1 MNRNLFITL
10 FLLIPLFGFTET
22 TNEENFTLQQGKNIS
37 LVVEKNEEK
46 VVHLAIDMLK
56 RDMKATLDAELTLL
70 KTKKTEKS
78 EKNKTAICHTDEGL
92 KIIVGTIGTSTLL
105 ETCPENLSSLKGK
118 HEAFLIKVL
127 KNGKLLIAG
136 SDKRGTAYGVL
147 ELSRL
152 LGVSPWEWWA
162 DATPEKREIFH
173 LPAGYSQTQEPTVPY
188 RGIFLNDEDWGL
200 LPWSNQTY
208 EPHKEKNHIGPKTY
222 RRIFELMLRLRAN
235 TLWPAMHE
243 CTMPFFLTEGNRQA
257 AADYSIFIGTSHC
270 EPMVCN
276 AAGEWTRRGKGAY
289 DYVNNSQSVY
299 DFWEKRVKEV
309 AGQDNIYT
317 LGMRGVHD
325 GKMQGAKTVAEQKA
339 VLERVLKDQRGMLA
353 KYVNKDVTQVPQA
366 FIPYKEV
373 LDIYHAGLEVPEEVT
388 LIWCDDNYG
397 YIRHF
402 PTEEE
407 RARKGGNGIYYHI
420 SYWGRPHD
428 YLWLNSLNPA
438 VAYQQMT
445 EAYDRGIQ
453 KMWIINVGDIKPGEY
468 LLELLMDMAWDLDGV
483 RHIGWQEHN
492 RRFLTREFGKHGN
505 ELHKVM
511 KEYYRLNHIR
521 RPEFLGNT
529 RTEEKAPIWKTTKN
543 LPWDETYMK
552 DRLDTW
558 KKLSD
563 QVERL
568 ADYQP
573 KEKQDA
579 YFQLIKYRVQASAQ
593 MNEKHLKAQLARQG
607 KSNWTESDAAYDSIV
622 SLTNIYN
629 EGIHNQGKWRGM
641 MDYRP
646 RKLAVFD
653 KVKRDSA
660 DETPITNPSSNAIRM
675 HESLI
680 QASTTAKY
688 RINAADCISGGYIPC
703 EGLGYNEGAA
713 LIPQG
718 SSVTYSLE
726 TESNAPTIMLT
737 FIPRHPVN
745 DQSLRIALSINN
757 SEPQVF
763 DYATKGRSE
772 EWKENIL
779 WNRAIRTIKLPVGT
793 EKVSTFTIT
802 ALDEGIILDE
812 IYILD

>member
-1 MNRNLFITL
+1 MRKQLIP
-10 FLLIPLFGFTET
+10 FLLLILFCFTQQSFAS
-22 TNEENFTLQQGKNIS
+22 NEENFTLQQGKNIS

-46 VVHLAIDMLK
+46 VVHLAIDLLK
-56 RDMKATLDAELTLL
+56 RDVKSVLDAELTIGG
-70 KTKKTEKS
+70 KES
-78 EKNKTAICHTDEGL
+78 HV
-92 KIIVGTIGTSTLL
+92 IIGTIGQ
-105 ETCPENLSSLKGK
+105 SSLLKNYAKEVNAIEGR
-118 HEAFLIKVL
+118 HEAFLLKVL
-127 KNGKLLIAG
+127 EGGKLLIAG

-162 DATPEKREIFH
+162 DATPEKREVFR
-173 LPAGYSQTQEPTVPY
+173 LPVGYTLTQEPTVPY

-208 EPHKEKNHIGPKTY
+208 EPHKDKNHIGPKTY

-243 CTMPFFLTEGNRQA
+243 CTLPFFLTEGNREA
-257 AADYSIFIGTSHC
+257 AADYGIFIGSSHC

-276 AAGEWTRRGKGAY
+276 AAGEWERRGEGAY
-289 DYVNNSQSVY
+289 DYVNNSKEVY
-299 DFWEKRVKEV
+299 KFWEERVKEV

-428 YLWLNSLNPA
+428 YLWLNTMSPA
-438 VAYQQMT
+438 VAYQQMN

-483 RHIGWQEHN
+483 RRIGWQEHE
-492 RRFLTREFGKHGN
+492 RRFLAREFGKMD
-505 ELHKVM
+505 M
-511 KEYYRLNHIR
+511 KNISPKLNLESIMKNYYVLNYER

-529 RTEEKAPIWKTTKN
+529 RTEEKAASWKVVKD
-543 LPWDETYMK
+543 LPWDEEK
-552 DRLDTW
+552 IHNRLALW
-558 KKLSD
+558 KQLSD
-563 QVERL
+563 VVE
-568 ADYQP
+568 QMSTQISP
-573 KEKQDA
+573 EKQDA
-579 YFQLIKYRVQASAQ
+579 WFHLVKYRVQASAQ
-593 MNEKHLKAQLARQG
+593 MNEKLLKAQLARHG
-607 KSNWTESDAAYDSIV
+607 KAEWAESDAAYDSIV
-622 SLTNIYN
+622 SLTRIYN
-629 EGIHNQGKWRGM
+629 EGINNQGKWRGM

-653 KVKRDSA
+653 KVKRDTV
-660 DETPITNPSSNAIRM
+660 DTPMHKEHRRKYALSYSKSDNP
-675 HESLI
+675 HLI
-680 QASTTAKY
+680 PQ
-688 RINAADCISGGYIPC
+688 
-703 EGLGYNEGAA
+703 EGLGYHSDAT

-718 SSVTYSLE
+718 TSVTYK
-726 TESNAPTIMLT
+726 TEKSMSDSVDIVLA
-737 FIPRHPVN
+737 FVPRHPVN
-745 DQSLRIALSINN
+745 DKSLRVALSINN
-757 SEPQVF
+757 GKPHVV

-772 EWKENIL
+772 EWKVNIL
-779 WNRAIRTIKLPVGT
+779 WNRAHRIVRVPVDS
-793 EKVSTFTIT
+793 KKSRHTFTLT

-812 IYILD
+812 IYIIDDKYEPYW

>member
-1 MNRNLFITL
+1 MRKQLIP
-10 FLLIPLFGFTET
+10 FLLLILFCFTQQSFAS
-22 TNEENFTLQQGKNIS
+22 NEENFTLQQGKNIS
-37 LVVEKNEEK
+37 LVVEKNEERM
-46 VVHLAIDMLK
+46 VHLAIDLLK
-56 RDMKATLDAELTLL
+56 RDMKSVLDAELTIGG
-70 KTKKTEKS
+70 KES
-78 EKNKTAICHTDEGL
+78 HV
-92 KIIVGTIGTSTLL
+92 IIGTIGQ
-105 ETCPENLSSLKGK
+105 SSLLKNYAKEVATIEGR
-118 HEAFLIKVL
+118 HEAFLLKVL
-127 KNGKLLIAG
+127 EGGKLLIAG

-162 DATPEKREIFH
+162 DATPEKREVFH
-173 LPAGYSQTQEPTVPY
+173 LPVGYTLTQEPTVPY

-208 EPHKEKNHIGPKTY
+208 EPHKDKNHIGPKTY

-243 CTMPFFLTEGNRQA
+243 CTLPFFLTEGNREA
-257 AADYSIFIGTSHC
+257 AADYRIFIGSSHC

-276 AAGEWTRRGKGAY
+276 AAGEWERRGEGAY
-289 DYVNNSQSVY
+289 DYVNNSKEVY
-299 DFWEKRVKEV
+299 KFWEERVKEV

-428 YLWLNSLNPA
+428 YLWLNTMSPA
-438 VAYQQMT
+438 VAYQQMN

-483 RHIGWQEHN
+483 RRIGWQEHE
-492 RRFLTREFGKHGN
+492 RRFLAREFGRSIGD
-505 ELHKVM
+505 ELDKVM
-511 KEYYRLNHIR
+511 KSYYQLNYIR

-529 RTEEKAPIWKTTKN
+529 RTEEKDPAWKVVKD
-543 LPWDETYMK
+543 LPWSENYILT
-552 DRLDTW
+552 RLDTW
-558 KKLSD
+558 KELSD
-563 QVERL
+563 KVDRL
-568 ADYQP
+568 SRLMLR
-573 KEKQDA
+573 EKQDA
-579 YFQLIKYRVQASAQ
+579 YFHLVKYRVQGAAQ
-593 MNEKHLKAQLARQG
+593 MNEKLLKAQLARHG
-607 KSNWTESDAAYDSIV
+607 KADWAESDAAYDSIV
-622 SLTNIYN
+622 SLTRIYN
-629 EGIHNQGKWRGM
+629 EGINNQGKWRGM
-641 MDYRP
+641 MDHRP
-646 RKLAVFD
+646 RKLPVFD
-653 KVKRDSA
+653 KVKRNTVD
-660 DETPITNPSSNAIRM
+660 TPMYSDDDLVHYGWHPMYCVSGNP
-675 HESLI
+675 
-680 QASTTAKY
+680 
-688 RINAADCISGGYIPC
+688 IPC
-703 EGLGYNEGAA
+703 EGLGYLGTAA

-718 SSVTYSLE
+718 TSVIY
-726 TESNAPTIMLT
+726 ESEVVAEGIGNSVNIVLA
-737 FIPRHPVN
+737 FVPRHPVN
-745 DQSLRIALSINN
+745 DKSLRVALSIDDGK
-757 SEPQVF
+757 PHVV

-772 EWKENIL
+772 EWKVNIL
-779 WNRAIRTIKLPVGT
+779 WNRAHRIVRVPVDS
-793 EKVSTFTIT
+793 KKSRHTFTLT

-812 IYILD
+812 IYLVDDNYELYR

>member
-1 MNRNLFITL
+1 MRKQLIP
-10 FLLIPLFGFTET
+10 FLLLILFCFTQQIFASNGES
-22 TNEENFTLQQGKNIS
+22 FSLQQGKNIS

-46 VVHLAIDMLK
+46 VVHLAIDLLK
-56 RDMKATLDAELTLL
+56 RDVKSVLDAELTLDG
-70 KTKKTEKS
+70 KES
-78 EKNKTAICHTDEGL
+78 HV
-92 KIIVGTIGTSTLL
+92 IVGTIGQ
-105 ETCPENLSSLKGK
+105 SSLLKNYAKEVATIEGR
-118 HEAFLIKVL
+118 HEAFLLKVL
-127 KNGKLLIAG
+127 EGGKLLIAG

-162 DATPEKREIFH
+162 DATPEKREVFR
-173 LPAGYSQTQEPTVPY
+173 LPVGYTLTQEPTVPY

-208 EPHKEKNHIGPKTY
+208 EPHKDKNHIGPKTY

-243 CTMPFFLTEGNRQA
+243 CTLPFFLTEGNREA
-257 AADYSIFIGTSHC
+257 AADYSIFIGSSHC

-276 AAGEWTRRGKGAY
+276 AAGEWERRGEGAY
-289 DYVNNSQSVY
+289 DYVNNSKEVY
-299 DFWEKRVKEV
+299 KFWEERVKEV

-353 KYVNKDVTQVPQA
+353 KYVNKDVEKVPQA

-428 YLWLNSLNPA
+428 YLWLNTMSPA
-438 VAYQQMT
+438 VAYQQMN

-468 LLELLMDMAWDLDGV
+468 LLELLMDMAWDIESV
-483 RHIGWQEHN
+483 RRIGWQEHE
-492 RRFLTREFGKHGN
+492 RRFLAREFGRSIGD
-505 ELHKVM
+505 ELDKVM
-511 KEYYRLNHIR
+511 KSYYQLNYER

-529 RTEEKAPIWKTTKN
+529 RTEEKDPAWKVVKD
-543 LPWDETYMK
+543 LPWNEDYILT
-552 DRLDTW
+552 RLDTW
-558 KKLSD
+558 KELSD
-563 QVERL
+563 KVDRL
-568 ADYQP
+568 SRLMLR
-573 KEKQDA
+573 EKQDA
-579 YFQLIKYRVQASAQ
+579 YFHLVKYRVQGAAQ
-593 MNEKHLKAQLARQG
+593 MNEKLLKAQLARHG
-607 KSNWTESDAAYDSIV
+607 KADWAESDAAYDSIV
-622 SLTNIYN
+622 SLTRIYN
-629 EGIHNQGKWRGM
+629 EGINNQGKWRGM
-641 MDYRP
+641 MDHRP
-646 RKLAVFD
+646 RKLPVFD
-653 KVKRDSA
+653 KVKRNTVD
-660 DETPITNPSSNAIRM
+660 TPMYSDDDLVHYGWHPMYCVSGNP
-675 HESLI
+675 
-680 QASTTAKY
+680 
-688 RINAADCISGGYIPC
+688 IPC
-703 EGLGYNEGAA
+703 EGLGYLGTAA

-718 SSVTYSLE
+718 VSVTY
-726 TESNAPTIMLT
+726 ESEVVAEGIGDSVNVVLA
-737 FIPRHPVN
+737 FVPRHPVN
-745 DQSLRIALSINN
+745 DKSLRVALSIDDG
-757 SEPQVF
+757 EPHVV

-772 EWKENIL
+772 EWKVNIL
-779 WNRAIRTIKLPVGT
+779 WNRAHRIVRVPVDS
-793 EKVSTFTIT
+793 KKSRHTFTLT

-812 IYILD
+812 IYIIDDKYEPYW

>member
-1 MNRNLFITL
+1 MRKQLIP
-10 FLLIPLFGFTET
+10 FLLLILFCFTQQSFAS
-22 TNEENFTLQQGKNIS
+22 NEENFTLQQGKNIS

-46 VVHLAIDMLK
+46 VVHLAIDLLK
-56 RDMKATLDAELTLL
+56 RDVKSVFDAELTIGG
-70 KTKKTEKS
+70 KES
-78 EKNKTAICHTDEGL
+78 HV
-92 KIIVGTIGTSTLL
+92 IIGTIGQ
-105 ETCPENLSSLKGK
+105 SSLLKNYAKEVNAIEGR
-118 HEAFLIKVL
+118 HEAFLLKVL
-127 KNGKLLIAG
+127 EGGKLLIAG

-162 DATPEKREIFH
+162 DATPEKREVFH
-173 LPAGYSQTQEPTVPY
+173 LPVGYTLTQEPTVPY

-208 EPHKEKNHIGPKTY
+208 EPHKDKNHIGPKTY

-243 CTMPFFLTEGNRQA
+243 CTLPFFLTEGNREA
-257 AADYSIFIGTSHC
+257 AADYGIFIGSSHC

-276 AAGEWTRRGKGAY
+276 AAGEWERRGEGAY
-289 DYVNNSQSVY
+289 DYVNNSKEVY
-299 DFWEKRVKEV
+299 KFWEERVKEV

-353 KYVNKDVTQVPQA
+353 KYVNKDVEKVPQA

-428 YLWLNSLNPA
+428 YLWLNTMSPA
-438 VAYQQMT
+438 VAYQQMN

-483 RHIGWQEHN
+483 RRIGWQEHE
-492 RRFLTREFGKHGN
+492 RRFLAREFGRSIGD
-505 ELHKVM
+505 ELDKVM
-511 KEYYRLNHIR
+511 KSYYQLNYIH

-529 RTEEKAPIWKTTKN
+529 RTEEKDPAWKVVKD
-543 LPWDETYMK
+543 LPWSENYILT
-552 DRLDTW
+552 RLDTW
-558 KKLSD
+558 KELSD
-563 QVERL
+563 KVDRL
-568 ADYQP
+568 SRLMLR
-573 KEKQDA
+573 EKQDA
-579 YFQLIKYRVQASAQ
+579 YFHLVKYRVQGAAQ
-593 MNEKHLKAQLARQG
+593 MNEKLLKAQLARHG
-607 KSNWTESDAAYDSIV
+607 KADWAESDAAYDSIV
-622 SLTNIYN
+622 SLTRIYN
-629 EGIHNQGKWRGM
+629 EGINNQGKWRGM
-641 MDYRP
+641 MDHRP
-646 RKLAVFD
+646 RKLPVFD
-653 KVKRDSA
+653 KVKRNTVD
-660 DETPITNPSSNAIRM
+660 TPMYSDDDLVHYGWHPMYCVSGNP
-675 HESLI
+675 
-680 QASTTAKY
+680 
-688 RINAADCISGGYIPC
+688 IPC
-703 EGLGYNEGAA
+703 EGLGYLGTAA

-718 SSVTYSLE
+718 TSVTY
-726 TESNAPTIMLT
+726 ESEVVAEGIGDSVNIVLA
-737 FIPRHPVN
+737 FVPRHPVN
-745 DQSLRIALSINN
+745 DKSLRVALSIDDGK
-757 SEPQVF
+757 PHVV

-772 EWKENIL
+772 EWKVNIL
-779 WNRAIRTIKLPVGT
+779 WNRAHRIVRVPVDS
-793 EKVSTFTIT
+793 KKSRHTFTLT

-812 IYILD
+812 IYLVDDNYEPYW

>member
-1 MNRNLFITL
+1 MRKQLIP
-10 FLLIPLFGFTET
+10 FLLLILFCFTQQIFASNGES
-22 TNEENFTLQQGKNIS
+22 FSLQQGKNIS

-46 VVHLAIDMLK
+46 VVHLAIDLLK
-56 RDMKATLDAELTLL
+56 RDVKSMLDAELTLDG
-70 KTKKTEKS
+70 KES
-78 EKNKTAICHTDEGL
+78 HV
-92 KIIVGTIGTSTLL
+92 IVGTIGQ
-105 ETCPENLSSLKGK
+105 SSLLKNYAKEVATIEGR
-118 HEAFLIKVL
+118 HEAFLLKVL
-127 KNGKLLIAG
+127 EGGKLLIAG

-162 DATPEKREIFH
+162 DATPEKREVFR
-173 LPAGYSQTQEPTVPY
+173 LPVGYTLTQEPTVPY

-208 EPHKEKNHIGPKTY
+208 EPHKDKNHIGPKTY

-243 CTMPFFLTEGNRQA
+243 CTLPFFLTEGNREA
-257 AADYSIFIGTSHC
+257 AADYSIFIGSSHC

-276 AAGEWTRRGKGAY
+276 AAGEWERRGEGAY
-289 DYVNNSQSVY
+289 DYVNNSKEVY
-299 DFWEKRVKEV
+299 KFWEERVKEV

-353 KYVNKDVTQVPQA
+353 KYVNKDVEKVPQA

-428 YLWLNSLNPA
+428 YLWLNTMSPA
-438 VAYQQMT
+438 VAYQQMN

-483 RHIGWQEHN
+483 RRIGWHEHE
-492 RRFLTREFGKHGN
+492 RRFLAREFGRSIGD
-505 ELHKVM
+505 ELDKVM
-511 KEYYRLNHIR
+511 KSYYQLNYVH

-529 RTEEKAPIWKTTKN
+529 RTEEKDPAWKVVKD
-543 LPWDETYMK
+543 LPWSENYILT
-552 DRLDTW
+552 RLDTW
-558 KKLSD
+558 KELSD
-563 QVERL
+563 KVDRL
-568 ADYQP
+568 SRLMLR
-573 KEKQDA
+573 EKQDA
-579 YFQLIKYRVQASAQ
+579 YFHLVKYRVQGAAQ
-593 MNEKHLKAQLARQG
+593 MNEKLLKAQLARHG
-607 KSNWTESDAAYDSIV
+607 KADWAESDAAYDSIV
-622 SLTNIYN
+622 SLTRIYN
-629 EGIHNQGKWRGM
+629 EGINNQGKWRGM
-641 MDYRP
+641 MDHRP
-646 RKLAVFD
+646 RKLPVFD
-653 KVKRDSA
+653 KVKRNTVD
-660 DETPITNPSSNAIRM
+660 TPMYSDDDLVHYGWHPMYCVSGNP
-675 HESLI
+675 
-680 QASTTAKY
+680 
-688 RINAADCISGGYIPC
+688 IPC
-703 EGLGYNEGAA
+703 EGLGYLGTAA

-718 SSVTYSLE
+718 VSVTY
-726 TESNAPTIMLT
+726 ESEVVAEGIGDSVNVVLA
-737 FIPRHPVN
+737 FVPRHPVN
-745 DQSLRIALSINN
+745 DKSLRVALSIDNG
-757 SEPQVF
+757 EPYVV

-772 EWKENIL
+772 EWKVNIL
-779 WNRAIRTIKLPVGT
+779 WNRAHRIVRVPVDS
-793 EKVSTFTIT
+793 KKSRHTFTLT

-812 IYILD
+812 IYIIDDKYEPYW